1 MKFRRDFVTNSSS
14 SSYICEICGRKEVG
28 YEMGLT
34 DADMYECENGH
45 IFCVE
50 EALEASPEQL
60 MAYILENGYN
70 KAEYNDGE
78 EYSEEELNLMDEESL
93 ISIAA
98 EDDNFGI
105 PECMCPICN
114 FIEFSKKDM
123 KMYLMKKYSVPE
135 EEAFA
140 AVKAKNKRRKKLY
153 DQEYIE
159 YVSKKEGQDTAD
171 ILNNWKGTFRTYHE
185 FKQYIGR

>member
-45 IFCVE
+45 TFCVE

-123 KMYLMKKYSVPE
+123 KRYLMKKYSVPE

-153 DQEYIE
+153 DQEYID

-171 ILNNWKGTFRTYHE
+171 ILSNWKATFRTYHE

>member
-50 EALEASPEQL
+50 EALKASPEQL

-123 KMYLMKKYSVPE
+123 KRYLMKKYSVPE

-153 DQEYIE
+153 DQEYID

-171 ILNNWKGTFRTYHE
+171 ILSNWKGTFRTYYE